1 MPYPQNDVDRIIEL
15 IKEIESRKEH
25 PNAAATY
32 KDVPALQEIDR
43 IVNAQLELQ
52 PCDRDTLEDSIGAMR
67 YLATAYEYMWRIAYA
82 IQYDKRLLELQAEL
96 FQRFGEND
104 ENCSDDYYTAL
115 RTRNYYGKDSCDD
128 LVALAKELLPEC
140 KRKEIEKQIFEDFHP
155 LKHDP
160 VELTQ
165 AYLSVID
172 EVERRMDTDEVKNMH
187 HFQRSDVLRQ
197 LLREYGIEWR
207 PVTLLNPGVR
217 FD

>member
-1 MPYPQNDVDRIIEL
+1 MPYPQDDINRIIEL

-82 IQYDKRLLELQAEL
+82 IQYYKRLLELQAEL
-96 FQRFGEND
+96 FKRFGEND
-104 ENCSDDYYTAL
+104 ENCIDDYYTAL
-115 RTRNYYGKDSCDD
+115 RTRNYYGIDSCDD
-128 LVALAKELLPEC
+128 LVELAKELLPEC

-187 HFQRSDVLRQ
+187 PFQRNDVFRR
-197 LLREYGIEWR
+197 LLRKYGVEWR
-207 PVTLLNPGVR
+207 PMTELNPGVH

>member
-1 MPYPQNDVDRIIEL
+1 MPYPHDDINRIIEL

-43 IVNAQLELQ
+43 IVNAQLELH
-52 PCDRDTLEDSIGAMR
+52 PCDRDILKDSIGAMR
-67 YLATAYEYMWRIAYA
+67 YLGTAYEYMWRIAYA
-82 IQYDKRLLELQAEL
+82 VSYHKKLLELQVEL
-96 FQRFGEND
+96 LKRFGEND
-104 ENCSDDYYTAL
+104 ENCSDDYYIAL
-115 RTRNYYGKDSCDD
+115 RARNYYGNDSCGD
-128 LVALAKELLPEC
+128 LVELAKELLPEG

-172 EVERRMDTDEVKNMH
+172 EVEYRMDTDEIKNMH
-187 HFQRSDVLRQ
+187 YFQRNDVFRR
-197 LLREYGIEWR
+197 LLRNYGVEWR
-207 PVTLLNPGVR
+207 PMTELNPSVY

>member
-1 MPYPQNDVDRIIEL
+1 MPYQQDDIARIIEL

-32 KDVPALQEIDR
+32 KDVPALQEVDR
-43 IVNAQLELQ
+43 IINAQLTVQ
-52 PCDRDTLEDSIGAMR
+52 PCDRDTLVDSIGAMR
-67 YLATAYEYMWRIAYA
+67 YLGTAYEHMWRIPYA
-82 IQYDKRLLELQAEL
+82 IRYYKRLLELQAEL
-96 FQRFGEND
+96 LSRFGKND
-104 ENCSDDYYTAL
+104 ENCKDDYYTAL
-115 RTRNYYGKDSCDD
+115 RARNYYGKDGCDD
-128 LVALAKELLPEC
+128 LVELAKKLLPED
-140 KRKEIEKQIFEDFHP
+140 KRKEVEKEIFEDFRP

-160 VELTQ
+160 VELTPM
-165 AYLSVID
+165 YLSVID

-187 HFQRSDVLRQ
+187 HFQRSDVFRQ